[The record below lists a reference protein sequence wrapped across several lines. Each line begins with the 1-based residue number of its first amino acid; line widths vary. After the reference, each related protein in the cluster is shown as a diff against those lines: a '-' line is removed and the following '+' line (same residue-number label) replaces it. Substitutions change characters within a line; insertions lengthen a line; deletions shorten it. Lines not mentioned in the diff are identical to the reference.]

1 MSDIS
6 ENYVQWRELA
16 SIFNSYK
23 SPSLMK
29 ILDSKNI
36 PYIKDSAGKPIVE
49 RALLEVERVNED
61 NYSFVR
67 AMEAMEEAISE
78 FPTSV
83 TTSPE

>member
-6 ENYVQWRELA
+6 ENYAQWRELA

-49 RALLEVERVNED
+49 RALLEGEYAKADEGAEKAMQ
-61 NYSFVR
+61 
-67 AMEAMEEAISE
+67 AMETAISE

>member
-1 MSDIS
+1 MPNIS

-16 SIFNSYK
+16 GLFNSWK

-49 RALLEVERVNED
+49 RALLEGEYAKADEGAD
-61 NYSFVR
+61 KAMQ
-67 AMEAMEEAISE
+67 AMETAISE
-78 FPTSV
+78 FS
-83 TTSPE
+83 TTITASPE